1 MKKSKVFNTRW
12 LCLMMVGGALLAG
25 CTEDK
30 YDLSDIDLT
39 LGLGGQSLQL
49 PIGNSTADMILD
61 DLLDLGDGSL
71 IQVNDNGDYVLSKK
85 PDNPQEITV
94 HIDEVREYDLPSVEF
109 DPVEVTMPNIPG
121 VIPSQTIPIT
131 TFARYDYDYG
141 VPDDVKSLSW
151 MNTNLSAQIR
161 LDFRAL
167 REVNDMKIIFPKYV
181 TIKGYNSNEI
191 SVPHVN
197 GGSLYY
203 LDLIIEKV
211 ELKKESDTDFAIID
225 ESNPNDRRLKASGDV
240 KISGM
245 VTTGT
250 AYAGQTLTIGGGM
263 DMKHMQIQEVSGKF
277 DPNITITEEDLGTVT
292 ITDIPEFLTDEEV
305 TVDLYN
311 MKVNLDITTD
321 LPVETKVGGTLTS
334 INQKVVYSGNDRI
347 VLPASVYPETQQKL
361 VILSNKTVSDAPTGV
376 QVIVK
381 PELSKLVSKLQE
393 GMTISF
399 KDITAKANSNQEC
412 VVKLGHDYHVTV
424 VYGLEAPLAFGSDM
438 EIVYTT
444 TEGGMNETTKDMS
457 LPKETYVEITGNAS
471 NGIPA
476 YLTLKV
482 EFLDINGN
490 VLTDM
495 ETSEVSVKPCT
506 VKEDGTIEPVVTPF
520 NIEARD
526 VSGTS
531 FNKVESIRLRAEA
544 KAKGT
549 DGKTI
554 EGITLNKLTQKVK
567 LTDFNATIVGKVI
580 YDAN

>member
-25 CTEDK
+25 CTDDK

-197 GGSLYY
+197 GGSWYY

-211 ELKKESDTDFAIID
+211 ELKKESDTDFAVID

-277 DPNITITEEDLGTVT
+277 DPDITITEEDLGTVT

-334 INQKVVYSGNDRI
+334 INQKVVYSGNNRI

-381 PELSKLVSKLQE
+381 PELSKLVTKLQE

-399 KDITAKANSNQEC
+399 KDITAMANSNQEC

-424 VYGLEAPLAFGSDM
+424 VYGLEAPLAFGPDM

-444 TEGGMNETTKDMS
+444 TEGGMHDTTKDMT
-457 LPKETYVEITGNAS
+457 LPEDTYVEITGNAS

-482 EFLDINGN
+482 EFVGTDGK

-495 ETSEVSVKPCT
+495 TADAVSLEPCT
-506 VKEDGTIEPVVTPF
+506 MNGDGTTTPVITPF
-520 NIEARD
+520 TIKARD
-526 VSGTS
+526 ASGSS
-531 FNKVESIRLRAEA
+531 FSNVDGIRLRAEV
-544 KAKGT
+544 KSKGS
-549 DGKTI
+549 DDSSI
-554 EGITLNKLTQKVK
+554 EGITLNKNTQKVR
-567 LTDFNATIVGKVI
+567 LTDLSAKVVGKVI